1 MTAPPIAFVDFE
13 TRSRADLKAIGG
25 RRYAEHPSTEVVCAV
40 IWTPAGDRYCYSKH
54 SGPCPMSVGRRV
66 GVNDGWRPPKFRQL
80 AAHNAINFD
89 RHVWRMLGWPDP
101 DEWVDTAEITRVAGF
116 PQASLEWIGEHLVGK
131 PKDLEGNALTRR
143 LSSPESY
150 YGERLVEFLATEK
163 AEWKATHAG
172 RLPTAQI
179 KAKCVEIL
187 DGITA
192 LGGPGP
198 APIPVAELERVFIY
212 CGLDVEV
219 MAGAW
224 SGHLWEWHDAD
235 LPGLV
240 AADRALNDRGIC
252 FDRELAQ
259 ILIDA
264 SEELGRVGIAEAD
277 RLLREAGVGQGC
289 SASTVRSTQQLTVA
303 FREAG
308 HTAFIPDCT
317 ADTIAGLAKSSI
329 PAVAALARARQAIAS
344 IAVGKLEAGLARCS
358 PDGRLRD
365 NRTYMGAHTGRW
377 AGKGM
382 QLDNLAKGL

>member
-1 MTAPPIAFVDFE
+1 VTAAPPIAFVDFE
-13 TRSRADLKAIGG
+13 TRSRADLKRIGG

-40 IWTPAGDRYCYSKH
+40 VWTPSGDRYCYSPH
-54 SGPCPMSVGRRV
+54 TGPCPISVGHRV
-66 GVNDGWRPPKFRQL
+66 GVNDGWRPPRFRQL

-89 RHVWRMLGWPDP
+89 RHIWRKLGWPEP
-101 DEWVDTAEITRVAGF
+101 GEWIDTAETTRVAGF
-116 PQASLEWIGEHLVGK
+116 PQASLEWVGENLVGK
-131 PKDLEGNALTRR
+131 PKDLEGNKLTRQ
-143 LSSPESY
+143 LSAPELY
-150 YGERLVEFLATEK
+150 YGDRLVEALVAAKE
-163 AEWKATHAG
+163 EWRARNAG

-179 KAKCVEIL
+179 KASVVERFDRL
-187 DGITA
+187 HA
-192 LGGPGP
+192 SP
-198 APIPVAELERVFIY
+198 ARIPVAVLERVFVY

-224 SGHLWEWHDAD
+224 EAVLWEWYEAD

-240 AADRALNDRGIC
+240 AADRALNDRGVC

-264 SEELGRVGIAEAD
+264 SEELAAQAIAECAKHMTNVT
-277 RLLREAGVGQGC
+277 A
-289 SASTVRSTQQLTVA
+289 ATVRSTQQLAEA
-303 FREAG
+303 FRQAG
-308 HTAFIPDCT
+308 YASALVDCT
-317 ADTIAGLAKSSI
+317 ADTIAELAKSSI
-329 PAVAALARARQAIAS
+329 PAVAALARARQATAS

-358 PDGRLRD
+358 GDGRLRD